1 MVLEGMIGRA
11 LMDPSTG
18 LPNIPYFR
26 IVKDWEERRAQRR
39 NYAVRVVRIFIDG
52 GEERVRRLVG
62 WRLCRDLRSSDLIAS
77 EGLGHYRVLLTSP
90 DAENVQA
97 IANRIEE
104 LIAELNETHPSPDP
118 LQVSVSIDDA
128 QVVSDRG
135 PCEPC
140 EPDESGE
147 IPKFESETRR
157 REDDD

>member
-11 LMDPSTG
+11 LMDPTTG
-18 LPNIPYFR
+18 LPNVPYFR

-39 NYAVRVVRIFIDG
+39 NYAVRVVRISIEG
-52 GEERVRRLVG
+52 GEDRVRRLVG

-97 IANRIEE
+97 ICQRIEE
-104 LIAELNETHPSPDP
+104 LIVELNETHPGPDP
-118 LQVSVSIDDA
+118 LQATVSIDDA
-128 QVVSDRG
+128 NIVTDRG

-140 EPDESGE
+140 EPDSSGE
-147 IPKFESETRR
+147 IPNLDSESLR
-157 REDDD
+157 REEND